1 MTNDIIHGLHAVSA
15 ALRNPQRK
23 LVQLTVSENALARLK
38 EETGEITVK
47 TDVVHPRHLDHMLK
61 GQDAV
66 HQGAVL
72 EAKPLTQPRL
82 DQVRRDGIIVLLDQV
97 TDPHN
102 VGAILRTC
110 AAFNV
115 SALVSPARH
124 SAAATGTLFKA
135 ASGAYELVPM
145 VAVTNLARA
154 MDEIRGYGFSLI
166 GLDSE
171 AEIAIETVAQR
182 VPLALVLGAEGR
194 GMRQLTRETCDF
206 VVRLDLP
213 GAIKS
218 LNVSI
223 ATAVSLYALTR

>member
-1 MTNDIIHGLHAVSA
+1 MTNDIIHGLHAVAA
-15 ALRNPQRK
+15 ALRNPRRK
-23 LVQLTVSENALARLK
+23 HVQLTVTENALARLK

-47 TDVVHPRHLDHMLK
+47 TEVVHPRHLDHLLK

-66 HQGAVL
+66 HQGALL

-82 DQVRRDGIIVLLDQV
+82 DQVPLEGVIVLLDQV

-145 VAVTNLARA
+145 VSVTNLSRA
-154 MDEIRGYGFSLI
+154 MAELRGYGFSLI

-171 AEIAIETVAQR
+171 AENAIETVAKNA
-182 VPLALVLGAEGR
+182 PIALVLGAEGR
-194 GMRQLTRETCDF
+194 GMRHLTRETCDF
-206 VVRLDLP
+206 VVKLDLP

-223 ATAVSLYALTR
+223 AAAVSLYALTR